1 MKKLFLFY
9 FLIIAFLVSSCS
21 EFRQV
26 TGREKIKIDE
36 FAILEQKSIEIP
48 ETFELDFS
56 KINSNNQINS
66 KEKFI
71 EIFKVNYRSTMDEND
86 LLFATNFNFE
96 EIEPGIR
103 DSIFEETKKLKND
116 NRNGFD
122 MLTDNKPGPLLSEIL
137 NSEDEIKRLIELGLI
152 QPN

>member
-1 MKKLFLFY
+1 MKKLVLLN
-9 FLIIAFLVSSCS
+9 FLIFVFFVSSCS

-66 KEKFI
+66 KEKFLQ
-71 EIFKVNYRSTMDEND
+71 IFKVNYRRTMDEND
-86 LLFATNFNFE
+86 LLFAKNFNFE
-96 EIEPGIR
+96 DIEPGIR
-103 DSIFEETKKLKND
+103 VTIFEETKKLKND

-137 NSEDEIKRLIELGLI
+137 NSEDEIKRLLELGLI

>member
-1 MKKLFLFY
+1 
-9 FLIIAFLVSSCS
+9 
-21 EFRQV
+21 
-26 TGREKIKIDE
+26 
-36 FAILEQKSIEIP
+36 
-48 ETFELDFS
+48 
-56 KINSNNQINS
+56 
-66 KEKFI
+66 
-71 EIFKVNYRSTMDEND
+71 MDEND

-103 DSIFEETKKLKND
+103 GSIFEETKKLKND

-137 NSEDEIKRLIELGLI
+137 NSDDEIKRLIEIGLI

>member
-1 MKKLFLFY
+1 MKKLVLLN
-9 FLIIAFLVSSCS
+9 FLIFVFFVSSCS

-56 KINSNNQINS
+56 KINSNNQINA
-66 KEKFI
+66 KEKFL
-71 EIFKVNYRSTMDEND
+71 EIFKVNFRRTMDEHD
-86 LLFATNFNFE
+86 LLFANKFNFE

-103 DSIFEETKKLKND
+103 VSIFEDTEKLKDD
-116 NRNGFD
+116 NRSGFN
-122 MLTDNKPGPLLSEIL
+122 MLTDKEPDPLISEIL
-137 NSEDEIKRLIELGLI
+137 NSEDEIKRLLELGLI